1 MAVIPPTEE
10 SPRIGRRRDA
20 GYPLALLALFAA
32 WWLVLAIAPKYPQD
46 WLLENLLVFIALPL
60 LAWSWRRLRFSNLAY
75 TAMFIFF
82 CLHAVGAHYTYAEVP
97 YARWLSSL
105 PGLELSAGR
114 NHFDRAIHFSY
125 GLLMMP
131 AVVELLQARGSL
143 VGIWRNLLP
152 VMFIMSNSELYEI
165 IEWQAAMIFGGDLGQ
180 AYLGTQGDIW
190 DAQKDSAMAAIG
202 ALIGICAYRF
212 FTRRTTMSN
221 HRVAGE

>member
-10 SPRIGRRRDA
+10 SPRIGRRGDA

-32 WWLVLAIAPKYPQD
+32 WWLVLAMAPKYPQD

-75 TAMFIFF
+75 TAIFIFF

-97 YARWLSSL
+97 YANWLSSL
-105 PGLELSAGR
+105 TGIELADGR